1 MADSEKSC
9 TKYIVICD
17 DGDIKQACDT
27 EAQKAEDA
35 VLGIVGKAF
44 TAPKSFVVIAK
55 TQKSRAKMLHYLE
68 QAYAKLPSW
77 LSKNVISA
85 CGDASSCMKFK
96 SSSFAEVVQNEIVVA
111 SF

>member
-55 TQKSRAKMLHYLE
+55 T
-68 QAYAKLPSW
+68 
-77 LSKNVISA
+77 
-85 CGDASSCMKFK
+85 
-96 SSSFAEVVQNEIVVA
+96 
-111 SF
+111 